1 MVRGLI
7 IACAAF
13 ALSMGAALWAL
24 PARAQLDPVP
34 LVTSDPE
41 HLGPGFASDPYGAIT
56 STREL
61 IAQGKMNEAIKHL
74 ETYVVA
80 HPMEPGPARFLGD
93 LYFRTGQLDRAKFT
107 YEELLRQNPADK
119 ETHNR
124 LGTVLAVQNQVDA
137 AIDQFNK
144 ALPGTDSV
152 DDLVALHTRKGD
164 LQKYLAEI
172 DRLSKQYTTDP
183 GIQGEVG
190 QVFNAL
196 HQPYPASVHFRQAL
210 DADPKNLTALN
221 GLGLSLLMMHD
232 FTGAEQQFTT
242 CMSIDVYTYQC
253 VNNLGATQLES
264 HQLDKAKVT
273 LDKAF
278 HLAPERAE
286 TFVNYGF
293 LADTQ
298 GDWQK
303 AVSYYAQSI
312 QMYPYL
318 RESYIDIAIAYEEH
332 KMYPLAQAVLIK
344 GLASVN
350 DDGRMHFLLG
360 KAYELQGNRRDA
372 MTQYKLAESGTDPDA
387 ARIAKIQVTDIDGN
401 GKQPQE

>member
-1 MVRGLI
+1 MIRGFVV
-7 IACAAF
+7 ACAAF
-13 ALSMGAALWAL
+13 AAVMGAALWSV
-24 PARAQLDPVP
+24 PARAQLNPVP
-34 LVTSDPE
+34 MVTADPE
-41 HLGPGFASDPYGAIT
+41 HLNPGFASDPYGAIT

-61 IAQGKMNEAIKHL
+61 IAEGKMNEAIKHL
-74 ETYVVA
+74 ETYVTA
-80 HPMEPGPARFLGD
+80 HPMEPGPRRFLGD
-93 LYFRTGQLDRAKFT
+93 LYFRTGQLERAKFT
-107 YEELLRQNPADK
+107 YEELLRENPADK

-124 LGTVLAVQNQVDA
+124 LGTVLAVQNDVDA

-164 LQKYLAEI
+164 LATYLTEI
-172 DRLSKQYTTDP
+172 DRLSKQYPTDP
-183 GIQGEVG
+183 AIQGEVG

-210 DADPKNLTALN
+210 DGDPKNLTAIN

-232 FTGAEQQFTT
+232 YAGAVQQFTT
-242 CMSIDVYTYQC
+242 CMGIDPYTYQC
-253 VNNLGATQLES
+253 QNNLAATELES
-264 HQLDKAKVT
+264 RQMDKAKVA

-293 LADTQ
+293 LADMQ

-312 QMYPYL
+312 QMFPYL
-318 RESYIDIAIAYEEH
+318 RESYIDLALAYEEH
-332 KMYPLAQAVLIK
+332 KMYPLAQAALIK
-344 GLASVN
+344 GIASVN
-350 DDGRMHFLLG
+350 DDGRMHCLLG
-360 KAYELQGNRRDA
+360 KAYEAQGDRRDA
-372 MTQYKLAESGTDPDA
+372 MTQYKLAEAGTDPDA
-387 ARIAKIQVTDIDGN
+387 ARIAKAQVTDISSD

>member
-1 MVRGLI
+1 MVRGVI
-7 IACAAF
+7 VACAAF
-13 ALSMGAALWAL
+13 ATVLGAALWAA
-24 PARAQLDPVP
+24 PVRASIDPVP
-34 LVTSDPE
+34 MVTADPE
-41 HLGPGFASDPYGAIT
+41 HYNPGFASDPYGAIT

-61 IAQGKMNEAIKHL
+61 IAQGKMTAAIKHL
-74 ETYVVA
+74 ETYVAA
-80 HPMEPGPARFLGD
+80 HPMEPAPRRFLGD

-107 YEELLRQNPADK
+107 YEELLRQNSNDK

-137 AIDQFNK
+137 AIAQFNA

-164 LQKYLAEI
+164 LAKYRVEI
-172 DRLSKQYTTDP
+172 DRLSLQYPTDP
-183 GIQGEVG
+183 AIQGEVG
-190 QVFNAL
+190 QVFNAI
-196 HQPYPASVHFRQAL
+196 HQPYEASVHFRKAL

-221 GLGLSLLMMHD
+221 GLGLSLLSMHD
-232 FTGAEQQFTT
+232 YTGAEQQFTA
-242 CMSIDVYTYQC
+242 CLVIDAYTYQC
-253 VNNLGATQLES
+253 ENNLGATQLEA
-264 HQLDKAKVT
+264 HQLERAKTT
-273 LDKAF
+273 LDKAY

-312 QMYPYL
+312 QMFPYL
-318 RESYIDIAIAYEEH
+318 RESYIDLAIAYEEH
-332 KMYPLAQAVLIK
+332 KMYSLAQAALIK
-344 GLASVN
+344 GIASVN

-360 KAYELQGNRRDA
+360 KAYEAQGDRNDA
-372 MTQYKLAESGTDPDA
+372 VQQFKLAAAGTDPDA
-387 ARIAKIQVTDIDGN
+387 ARIARIQVNDIN
-401 GKQPQE
+401 TNIKQPQE

>member
-1 MVRGLI
+1 MVRAMI
-7 IACAAF
+7 VACAAF
-13 ALSMGAALWAL
+13 VVLMGSALWAL
-24 PARAQLDPVP
+24 PARAQLNPVP
-34 LVTSDPE
+34 MVTADPE
-41 HLGPGFASDPYGAIT
+41 HLNPGFASDPYGAIT

-80 HPMEPGPARFLGD
+80 HPMEPAPRRFLGD
-93 LYFRTGQLDRAKFT
+93 LYFRTGQLDRARFT
-107 YEELLRQNPADK
+107 YEELLRQNTADK

-124 LGTVLAVQNQVDA
+124 LGTVLAVENQVDA

-152 DDLVALHTRKGD
+152 DDLVALHARKGD
-164 LQKYLAEI
+164 LPKYLTEI
-172 DRLSKQYTTDP
+172 DRLSQQYTTDP
-183 GIQGEVG
+183 AIQGEVG

-210 DADPKNLTALN
+210 DEDPKNLTALN

-232 FTGAEQQFTT
+232 YTGATQQFKT
-242 CMSIDVYTYQC
+242 CMSIDAYTYQC
-253 VNNLGATQLES
+253 VNNLAATQLES
-264 HQLDKAKVT
+264 RDLDKAKVT

-293 LADTQ
+293 LADMQ

-303 AVSYYAQSI
+303 AITYYAQSI

-318 RESYIDIAIAYEEH
+318 RESYIDLALAYEEH
-332 KMYPLAQAVLIK
+332 KMYPLAQAALIK

-350 DDGRMHFLLG
+350 DDGRMHVLLG
-360 KAYELQGNRRDA
+360 KAYEAQGDRRDA
-372 MTQYKLAESGTDPDA
+372 MAQYKLAESGTDPDA
-387 ARIAKIQVTDIDGN
+387 ARIARTQVTDFSSSL
-401 GKQPQE
+401 KQPQN

>member
-1 MVRGLI
+1 MGRGFI
-7 IACAAF
+7 VAWAAF
-13 ALSMGAALWAL
+13 AVMGAAIWAI
-24 PARAQLDPVP
+24 PAHAQLNPVP
-34 LVTSDPE
+34 MVTADPE
-41 HLGPGFASDPYGAIT
+41 HLNPGFASDPMGAIT

-61 IAQGKMNEAIKHL
+61 IAEGKMDEAIKHL

-80 HPMEPGPARFLGD
+80 HPMEPAPRRFLGD
-93 LYFRTGQLDRAKFT
+93 LYFRTGQLSRAKFT

-124 LGTVLAVQNQVDA
+124 LGTVLAVQNHVDA

-152 DDLVALHTRKGD
+152 DDLVALHTRRGD
-164 LQKYLAEI
+164 LASYLDEI
-172 DRLSKQYTTDP
+172 HRLSKQYPTDP
-183 GIQGEVG
+183 AIQGEVG

-196 HQPYPASVHFRQAL
+196 RQPYEASVHFRQAL
-210 DADPKNLTALN
+210 DEDPKNLTAIN
-221 GLGLSLLMMHD
+221 GLGLSLLMMHEYAD
-232 FTGAEQQFTT
+232 AEQQFVN
-242 CMSIDVYTYQC
+242 CIGLDPYTYQC
-253 VNNLGATQLES
+253 ENNLAAAELEA
-264 HQLDKAKVT
+264 HHLDKARVA

-293 LADTQ
+293 LADVE

-303 AVSYYAQSI
+303 AVSYYAKSI
-312 QMYPYL
+312 QMFPYL
-318 RESYIDIAIAYEEH
+318 RESYIDLAIAYEEH
-332 KMYPLAQAVLIK
+332 KMYPLAQAALIK
-344 GLASVN
+344 GIASVN

-360 KAYELQGNRRDA
+360 KAYEAQGDRRDA
-372 MTQYKLAESGTDPDA
+372 MAQYKLAAAGTDPDA
-387 ARIAKIQVTDIDGN
+387 ARIAKLQVNDISSN